1 MASAYL
7 HRTNGTA
14 TNSQKMTFSTWFKI
28 GTGAAQKSLFG
39 SVTGSGPYTQVKI
52 MQLATHNNV
61 FRFEASSIEGNAI
74 DLKTNRVFRDP
85 GAWYH
90 LVVAIDTTQVS
101 SSDRA
106 KIYINGVQETSFATS
121 TYPTQNDTLA
131 GPGMTL
137 DIGATGAIP
146 PYSIYR
152 VGNSDTT
159 NNLQIDIFNGSIGQE
174 LFLIYAESNTGTVRF
189 NGVSNNLVLTGAG
202 SNLDLTALGQ
212 SVHLLCID
220 NGSGVGVWY
229 VVGGTGYTVS

>member
-1 MASAYL
+1 MAISVTEILGTDSLSGSRLVINDNFNVLASEINSMEVYFAPSAGTI
-7 HRTNGTA
+7 TNLNNVSTEALRVGLSTVLLDINA
-14 TNSQKMTFSTWFKI
+14 STFDILTNVKMT
-28 GTGAAQKSLFG
+28 GNLNLTGGGLFR
-39 SVTGSGPYTQVKI
+39 
-52 MQLATHNNV
+52 N
-61 FRFEASSIEGNAI
+61 
-74 DLKTNRVFRDP
+74 DTNP
-85 GAWYH
+85 
-90 LVVAIDTTQVS
+90 T
-101 SSDRA
+101 
-106 KIYINGVQETSFATS
+106 
-121 TYPTQNDTLA
+121 TQNDTLA

-159 NNLQIDIFNGSIGQE
+159 NNLQIDIFNGSNGQE

>member
-1 MASAYL
+1 MAISVTEILGTDSLSGSRLVINDNFNVLASEINSMEVYFAPSAGTI
-7 HRTNGTA
+7 TNLNNVSTEALRVGLSTVLLDINA
-14 TNSQKMTFSTWFKI
+14 STFDILTNVKMT
-28 GTGAAQKSLFG
+28 GNLNLTGGGLFR
-39 SVTGSGPYTQVKI
+39 
-52 MQLATHNNV
+52 N
-61 FRFEASSIEGNAI
+61 
-74 DLKTNRVFRDP
+74 DTNP
-85 GAWYH
+85 
-90 LVVAIDTTQVS
+90 T
-101 SSDRA
+101 
-106 KIYINGVQETSFATS
+106 
-121 TYPTQNDTLA
+121 TQNDTLA